1 MTMKLIYKIQNT
13 TKYGILLHEW
23 GGGGGEE
30 EGEEEDDTLVP
41 KRVGVVFYYISIS
54 AFFWLTYWAVQ
65 HFAWRKMQSV

>member
-30 EGEEEDDTLVP
+30 EGEEEEIIMHV
-41 KRVGVVFYYISIS
+41 
-54 AFFWLTYWAVQ
+54 WEN
-65 HFAWRKMQSV
+65 